1 MKIRKTLTA
10 AVLFTVLAAPA
21 WSNEPPQSGTAAKTS
36 AYAGQETRVI
46 KSLAAADV
54 ASLLAGEGA
63 GYAKAAELNGYPGPV
78 HALELAAALA
88 LDANQVEQTRVL
100 MDQHRSRAKEL
111 GARLVA
117 AERALDELF
126 ATQQATVDTVETSA
140 RDVGLLQASLRA
152 EHLKTHLAQRA
163 LFNAEQTRKYTELRG
178 YGPVGSS
185 TPATPA
191 NTGHGTRHH

>member
-1 MKIRKTLTA
+1 MRIMKSLSA
-10 AVLFTVLAAPA
+10 AVLVTVLAAPA

-36 AYAGQETRVI
+36 EYAGQETRVI
-46 KSLAAADV
+46 KSLAAADI

-126 ATQQATVDTVETSA
+126 ATRQATVDTVEASA

-178 YGPVGSS
+178 YGLVGSS
-185 TPATPA
+185 NSATPA
-191 NTGHGTRHH
+191 NMGHGTRHH